1 MDRRTLEQLLAEGET
16 LRVEFKAE
24 ANDDDLIEAVVC
36 MANGG
41 GGVVLVGVGDD
52 GAVIGAEPRHPGGT
66 DPPRLEALLANRT
79 VPPASV
85 TVSVIDIDG
94 DDVLALE
101 VRKPDSVI
109 ATTSGRY
116 TRRTIK
122 VDGTPECIPL
132 LPHEVITRAAALGGM
147 DVSARNLERATLN
160 DLDPAEVQT
169 YRDLAETSGDRLLSQ
184 LSLPDLLGAL
194 ELVDHDGGL
203 RLAAILL
210 FGREEAIAQYAP
222 THSVRFRVLE
232 GLQVRVDRRW
242 ACSLPRL
249 LYELHAAVEP
259 YNPEDEV
266 EVGLLRV
273 GLPRYASGSL
283 RELFANAL
291 VHRDYAVNADIVVA
305 VEDGTL
311 SISNPGGFPEG
322 IRLDNLLTAPPQ
334 ARNRLL
340 ADAFKRAGLVER
352 VGRGINRVFR
362 EQIALGR
369 SGPDYARSTPDRVE
383 VRLLAGP
390 ADRELATYVAEL
402 ERDGQPLDLN
412 DLLILH
418 ELRVEGRVTSR
429 EMAEVLQ
436 VGQPEARAALQR
448 MVERGLVERRG
459 NQRGSAY
466 HLSGALYRR
475 LGRPQAY
482 VRTRG
487 FDTIQ
492 HEQMVETYVREHGSI
507 SRSEA
512 AELCQIEPRAATA
525 LLTRLR
531 NEGRLIMRGDRRQ
544 ARYYP
549 PGEQTE

>member
-1 MDRRTLEQLLAEGET
+1 MDRATVEQLLAGGET
-16 LRVEFKAE
+16 LQVEFKAE
-24 ANDDDLIEAVVC
+24 ANDDDLVDAVVC
-36 MANGG
+36 MSNGG
-41 GGVVLVGVGDD
+41 GGVVLIGVDD
-52 GAVIGAEPRHPGGT
+52 QGTVLGAAERHPGGT
-66 DPPRLEALLANRT
+66 DPARVEALVANRT

-85 TVSVIDIDG
+85 TVSVIEIDDEG
-94 DDVLALE
+94 VLVVE

-122 VDGTPECIPL
+122 VDGSPECIPL
-132 LPHEVITRAAALGGM
+132 LPHEVMTRAAALGGI
-147 DVSARNLERATLN
+147 DISARSLERATLE
-160 DLDPAEVQT
+160 DLDPIEVQA
-169 YRDLAETSGDRLLSQ
+169 YRDLAETSGDHLLSQ

-194 ELVDHDGGL
+194 ELVDPDGRL
-203 RLAAILL
+203 RLAAVLL
-210 FGREEAIAQYAP
+210 FGREDAIATYAP

-232 GLQVRVDRRW
+232 GLQVRVDRAW

-249 LYELHAAVEP
+249 LLELHTAVEP
-259 YNPEDEV
+259 YNPEEEV

-305 VEDGTL
+305 IEDGTL

-362 EQIALGR
+362 EQIRMGR
-369 SGPDYARSTPDRVE
+369 SGPDYTRTTNDQVE
-383 VRLLAGP
+383 VRLVAGP
-390 ADRELATYVAEL
+390 ADRELAAYVAEL
-402 ERDGQPLDLN
+402 ERDGHPLDLN

-418 ELRVEGRVTSR
+418 ELRVEGRATSR
-429 EMAEVLQ
+429 EIADVLQ
-436 VGQPEARAALQR
+436 VGQAEARAALQR
-448 MVERGLVERRG
+448 MIERGLVERRG
-459 NQRGSAY
+459 NRRGSAY
-466 HLSGALYRR
+466 HLSGALYRQ

-512 AELCQIEPRAATA
+512 AELCQIEPRTATA

-531 NEGRLIMRGDRRQ
+531 DDGRLVMRGERRL

-549 PGEQTE
+549 PQ